1 MEEKVEYFNEEGKQ
15 NTADVIE
22 LVKERLEKNNDINYV
37 VIASATGSSAL
48 LLSEAIGDMDVKI
61 INVTHHAG
69 FKSPNKLDISDDM
82 LEKLNEKGIYT
93 FIGSHALSGVGRG
106 ITNKFGGINPSD
118 LIAETL
124 RMFSHGIKVAA
135 EISIMTADAG
145 LIPVDEEIIAIG
157 GRGQGVDSA
166 AVLTPAN
173 MTNVFDLRFHEII
186 AMPRP

>member
-1 MEEKVEYFNEEGKQ
+1 MEEKVDYFDQEGKQ
-15 NTADVIE
+15 NTGKVIE
-22 LVKERLEKNNDINYV
+22 LVRQRLEKLDDINYV
-37 VIASATGSSAL
+37 VVASATGQSAL
-48 LLSEAIGDMDVKI
+48 ELADALEGVDVKI

-69 FKSPNKLDISDDM
+69 FKNPNELDMSEEMI
-82 LEKLNEKGIYT
+82 EKLNERGIYT

-106 ITNKFGGINPSD
+106 ITNRFGGINPSD
-118 LIAETL
+118 IIAETL

-157 GRGQGVDSA
+157 GRGQGLDSA

-173 MTNVFDLRFHEII
+173 MTHVFDLRFHEII

>member
-1 MEEKVEYFNEEGKQ
+1 MEAKIEYFDNEGME
-15 NTADVIE
+15 NTEKVIE
-22 LVKERLEKNNDINYV
+22 LVRQRLENSDIKYV
-37 VIASATGSSAL
+37 VVASASGKSAL
-48 LLSEAIGDMDVKI
+48 QLADALEDLDVKI

-69 FKSPNKLDISDDM
+69 FTGPNELDIADEM
-82 LEKLNEKGIYT
+82 REKLNEKGITT
-93 FIGSHALSGVGRG
+93 FVGSHALSGVGRG

-118 LIAETL
+118 IIAETL

-145 LIPVDEEIIAIG
+145 LIPVGEEIIAIG
-157 GRGQGVDSA
+157 GRAHGLDSA

-173 MTNVFDLRFHEII
+173 MTGVFNIKFHEII